1 MADLRISELPIQA
14 REDVSGTDALAVA
27 DLSASETKQLK
38 VVDLFVEA
46 LSTPVTPEN
55 YITGGKLLDAS
66 VDGDKL
72 IDDSVEAGKLDP
84 ATIPVAGGLNVN
96 GDLLQLTQPTGPIT
110 LSASTGS
117 LGHAPSGVVAGRYI
131 ATTVD
136 GLGHVTVGEPLLSAD
151 MPAAT
156 ATERGAVRPG
166 SGLVLNG
173 DALDHSNNT
182 TEKTISGLEIDNH
195 GHIKTAVPLTGTDL
209 PTATRTSKGAVMPGA
224 GLDMAGEV
232 LNLQPATGASL
243 GGVVAGPALQIDGIG
258 VINLALAG
266 AAGTWAKV
274 GVDVYGRVVQGLTL
288 EPADLPGIDASKVT
302 SGEFPSERLAYN
314 SVTAKQLADYGIA
327 QVSQIRPKPEFA
339 GQWWVNPI
347 DRSAYIWIGT
357 VDGPGTVENGY
368 WMNLGYGTAVE
379 QNARFGGTYDASANL
394 VESISTYGNLAGV
407 VAGNPVPA
415 PSQSNA
421 GLYLIVTVAGM
432 GVTPAPEEQLAI
444 GDWIFSLGSGTN
456 WKKIGV
462 ISGAGGLVADEDVAV
477 VGAAFAVPMP
487 NVADQ
492 EQANEL
498 MWGYCQVA
506 SGAQRGTVKPSDEVL
521 VDPVTEE
528 MSIGTLDE
536 GEYA

>member
-14 REDVSGTDALAVA
+14 KEDVSGTDALAVA
-27 DLSASETKQLK
+27 DKSASETKQLP

-55 YITGGKLLDAS
+55 YIAGGKLLNAS

-96 GDLLQLTQPTGPIT
+96 GDLLQLTLPTAPLIIN
-110 LSASTGS
+110 ASTGS
-117 LGHAPSGVVAGRYI
+117 LGHATSGVIAGRHI

-136 GLGHVTVGEPLLSAD
+136 MRGHVTEGGPLLSAD

-173 DALDHSNNT
+173 DALDHSNNAI
-182 TEKTISGLEIDNH
+182 EQTISGLAIDNH
-195 GHIKTAVPLTGTDL
+195 GHIKTAVPLAGTDL
-209 PTATRTSKGAVMPGA
+209 PTATRTSKGAVMPGT
-224 GLDMAGEV
+224 GLDMASEI

-243 GGVVAGPALQIDGIG
+243 GGVVVGPALQIDGIG
-258 VINLALAG
+258 VIDLALAG

-274 GVDVYGRVVQGLTL
+274 GVDTYGRVVQGLTL
-288 EPADLPGIDASKVT
+288 EPADLPGLDASKIT
-302 SGEFPSERLAYN
+302 SGTLPSERLGTN
-314 SVTAKQLADYGIA
+314 SVTAEQLADYGIA
-327 QVSQIRPKPEFA
+327 QVSQTRPKPQFA
-339 GQWWVNPI
+339 GQWWINPT
-347 DRSAYIWIGT
+347 DRSAYVWIGT
-357 VDGPGTVENGY
+357 VENTPGTVENGY

-379 QNARFGGTYDASANL
+379 QNARFGGTYDASTNL
-394 VESISTYGNLAGV
+394 VESIGIYGNLAGV
-407 VAGNPVPA
+407 VAGNALPP
-415 PSQSNA
+415 PTQPNA
-421 GLYLIVTVAGM
+421 GLYLIVSVAGM

-456 WKKIGV
+456 WKKIAV

-477 VGAAFAVPMP
+477 VGAGFAVPMP

-498 MWGYCQVA
+498 MWSYCQPA
-506 SGAQRGTVKPSDEVL
+506 SGVLRGTVMPSDSVVVDAAGVMEVNI
-521 VDPVTEE
+521 V
-528 MSIGTLDE
+528 DE
-536 GEYA
+536 GNF